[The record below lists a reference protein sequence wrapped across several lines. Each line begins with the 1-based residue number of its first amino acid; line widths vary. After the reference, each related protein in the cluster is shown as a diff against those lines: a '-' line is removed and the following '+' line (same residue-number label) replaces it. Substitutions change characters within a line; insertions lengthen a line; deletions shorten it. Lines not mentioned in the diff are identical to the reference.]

1 MRMKKL
7 IMFVLALAMLLIAV
21 ASQAE
26 IIPPYGEGQIGL
38 RAVILCEKLTLR
50 EAPRSD
56 AGIIDELTNNDFIIV
71 TKQLDGWAEIMRSDS
86 VDAGPAGYVN
96 AEYLMIDPAW
106 YRTTG
111 ETPVYAWND
120 VTAPKVGLLDA
131 DTTLPILKDE
141 GDWLIVGLRGATGW
155 IRK

>member
-1 MRMKKL
+1 MKKM
-7 IMFVLALAMLLIAV
+7 IVFVLALAMLLIAT
-21 ASQAE
+21 AAQAE
-26 IIPPYGEGQIGL
+26 IIPAYGEGQIGL

-50 EAPRSD
+50 EAPRND

-71 TKQLDGWAEIMRSDS
+71 TKQMDGWAEIMRSDS

-106 YRTTG
+106 YRTTAS
-111 ETPVYAWND
+111 TPVYAWND
-120 VTAPKVGLLDA
+120 VNAPKVGLLDA

-155 IRK
+155 IKK

>member
-1 MRMKKL
+1 MRMKKMIL
-7 IMFVLALAMLLIAV
+7 FALALAMLLIA
-21 ASQAE
+21 AAAQAE
-26 IIPPYGEGQIGL
+26 IIPPHGEGQIGL
-38 RAVILCEKLTLR
+38 RAAILCEKLTLR

-71 TKQLDGWAEIMRSDS
+71 TKQMDGWAEIMRSDS
-86 VDAGPAGYVN
+86 EDAGIAGYVN

-111 ETPVYAWND
+111 ATPVYAWND

-141 GDWLIVGLRGATGW
+141 GEWLIVGLRGATGW
-155 IRK
+155 IKK

>member
-1 MRMKKL
+1 MRMKKM
-7 IMFVLALAMLLIAV
+7 IMFALALAMLLIAG
-21 ASQAE
+21 AAQAE

-38 RAVILCEKLTLR
+38 RAAILCEKLTLR

-71 TKQLDGWAEIMRSDS
+71 TKQMDGWAEIMRSDS
-86 VDAGPAGYVN
+86 EDAGIAGYVN

-111 ETPVYAWND
+111 ATPVYAWND

-141 GDWLIVGLRGATGW
+141 GEWLIVGLRGATGW
-155 IRK
+155 IKK

>member
-1 MRMKKL
+1 MRMKK
-7 IMFVLALAMLLIAV
+7 MMVFALALAMLLIAV
-21 ASQAE
+21 AAQAE

-50 EAPRSD
+50 EAPRSN
-56 AGIIDELTNNDFIIV
+56 AGIVDELTNSDFIIV

-86 VDAGPAGYVN
+86 VDASPAGYVN
-96 AEYLMIDPAW
+96 ADYLMIDPAW

-111 ETPVYAWND
+111 TTPVYAWND

-155 IRK
+155 IKK

>member
-1 MRMKKL
+1 MKKM
-7 IMFVLALAMLLIAV
+7 IVFVLALAMLLIAT
-21 ASQAE
+21 AAQAE
-26 IIPPYGEGQIGL
+26 IIPAYGEGQIGL

-71 TKQLDGWAEIMRSDS
+71 TKQMDGWAEIMRSDS

-106 YRTTG
+106 YRTTAS
-111 ETPVYAWND
+111 TPVYAWND
-120 VTAPKVGLLDA
+120 VNAPKVGLLDA

-155 IRK
+155 IKK

>member
-1 MRMKKL
+1 MRMKKM
-7 IMFVLALAMLLIAV
+7 IMFALALAMLLIAV
-21 ASQAE
+21 AAQAE

-38 RAVILCEKLTLR
+38 RAAILCEKLTLR

-56 AGIIDELTNNDFIIV
+56 AGI
-71 TKQLDGWAEIMRSDS
+71 
-86 VDAGPAGYVN
+86 AGYVN

-111 ETPVYAWND
+111 ATPVYAWND

>member
-1 MRMKKL
+1 MRMKKMIL
-7 IMFVLALAMLLIAV
+7 FALAMAMLLIA
-21 ASQAE
+21 AAAQAE
-26 IIPPYGEGQIGL
+26 IIPPHGEGQIGL
-38 RAVILCEKLTLR
+38 QAAILCEKLTLR

-56 AGIIDELTNNDFIIV
+56 AGIIDELTNSDFIIV
-71 TKQLDGWAEIMRSDS
+71 TKQMDGWAEIMRSDS
-86 VDAGPAGYVN
+86 EDAGIAGYVN

-111 ETPVYAWND
+111 ATSVYAWND

-155 IRK
+155 IKK